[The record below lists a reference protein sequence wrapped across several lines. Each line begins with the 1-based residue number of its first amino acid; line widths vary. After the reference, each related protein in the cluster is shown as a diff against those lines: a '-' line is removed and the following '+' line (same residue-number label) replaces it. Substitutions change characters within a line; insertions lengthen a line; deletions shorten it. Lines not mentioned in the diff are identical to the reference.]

1 MRWQRSFAIPVVVSA
16 LSCTS
21 GFNFAR
27 YLPMDVQAMD
37 ADCGDWAS
45 RC

>member
-1 MRWQRSFAIPVVVSA
+1 MRWRRLFAIPVVVSA
-16 LSCTS
+16 LSCTF
-21 GFNFAR
+21 GCHFAR
-27 YLPMDVQAMD
+27 YLRLDGQAMG